1 MYRKKEN
8 MDLLIKK
15 GKMVIS
21 AIYDEA
27 WGFSNELC
35 YVRKDGKA
43 YFINKAGQIMFE
55 VI

>member
-1 MYRKKEN
+1 
-8 MDLLIKK
+8 
-15 GKMVIS
+15 MVIS

-55 VI
+55 VK